1 MRETH
6 EPFLEYILSHNPAL
20 PVLVMSRPNPEF
32 KTEELQSRE
41 RRQIIWETVFKCR
54 KRGYQVDFLDGAELF
69 GEEARECC
77 TVDGIHPMIWD
88 FTGSRRGFLEKYMR
102 FSLDIFGREWYLNF
116 NTTATSC
123 CNMTN
128 AKIRIS
134 TDSYRISE
142 SRWLV

>member
-1 MRETH
+1 MNRFWNIFFHITRR
-6 EPFLEYILSHNPAL
+6 FLCLSCHGQTRNLRQKSCRAGSADRLYGRRFSNAGKEDIRWIFWTVRSCLGRKQESAAL
-20 PVLVMSRPNPEF
+20 WMAF
-32 KTEELQSRE
+32 
-41 RRQIIWETVFKCR
+41 I
-54 KRGYQVDFLDGAELF
+54 
-69 GEEARECC
+69 
-77 TVDGIHPMIWD
+77 PMIWD

-134 TDSYRISE
+134 TDSVSYTHLIS
-142 SRWLV
+142 ST